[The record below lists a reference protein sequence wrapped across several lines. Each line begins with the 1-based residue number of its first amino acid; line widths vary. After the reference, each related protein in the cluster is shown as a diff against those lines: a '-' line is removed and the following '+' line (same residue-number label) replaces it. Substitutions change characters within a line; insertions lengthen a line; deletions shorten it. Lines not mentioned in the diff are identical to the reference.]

1 MILPPPSLGR
11 IKNPLGSISPLIKGW
26 TSGMLGPPCLLLSD
40 LSHTLRAKKVKQL
53 ADGYVHMY
61 ALIASRNSP
70 LNFHHQEWRCTATAR
85 SHELVPVSW
94 GHRAKDAT
102 KINLNRRTQYLRNKV
117 LFSSEVLKKQQ
128 FLPACREAQLCHCY
142 PQAEHSPLPWNG
154 NRVATMGDP

>member
-26 TSGMLGPPCLLLSD
+26 TRGMLGPPCLLLSD

-70 LNFHHQEWRCTATAR
+70 LNSHHQEWRCTATAR
-85 SHELVPVSW
+85 SLELVPVWW
-94 GHRAKDAT
+94 GHRTKDAT
-102 KINLNRRTQYLRNKV
+102 KINSKRRTCMIPKNCFFFK
-117 LFSSEVLKKQQ
+117 
-128 FLPACREAQLCHCY
+128 
-142 PQAEHSPLPWNG
+142 
-154 NRVATMGDP
+154 T